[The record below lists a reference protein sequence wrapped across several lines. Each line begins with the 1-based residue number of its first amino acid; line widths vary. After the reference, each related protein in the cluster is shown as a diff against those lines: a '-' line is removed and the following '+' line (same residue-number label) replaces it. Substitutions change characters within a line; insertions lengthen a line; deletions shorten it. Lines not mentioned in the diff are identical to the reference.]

1 MRYGFGF
8 LGVFALSLMLSIGC
22 SEGGTGD
29 GGPVLISARDGGNAS
44 DPEVTVDP
52 SGNAVAVFSQSDGTH
67 HIFANRFTP
76 TAGWGAP
83 EVVDDD
89 DGADARGA
97 QVAVDS
103 SGNAVAVWVQ
113 SDSIFANRFTPTAGW
128 GAPEVIGVG
137 FVDAAPQVAVDS
149 SGNAVAVWEQFN
161 TFANRFTPTAGWGAP
176 EVIGVGVGPQVAVD
190 PSGNAV
196 AVGQLFVDGTHHIFA
211 NRFTPTAGWGA
222 PEVVDDDDGAD
233 ARGAQVA
240 VDPSGNAVVVW
251 EQSEG
256 VPAPYT
262 IFANRF
268 TPTAGWGAPEQIET
282 DDGGYAAYP
291 QVAVD
296 TSGTAVAVW
305 MQSEGDRF
313 NIFANRFTPAAGW
326 GAAEQIET
334 GDYAAYPQVAVD
346 PSGNAIAVWQQQ
358 GGARDTIFAN
368 RFTPTAGWGAAE
380 RIETD
385 DEVDAF
391 LPQVAVDPS
400 SNAVV
405 VWVQSD
411 GTRYSI
417 WANRFDEMF
426 P

>member
-97 QVAVDS
+97 QVAVD
-103 SGNAVAVWVQ
+103 
-113 SDSIFANRFTPTAGW
+113 
-128 GAPEVIGVG
+128 
-137 FVDAAPQVAVDS
+137 
-149 SGNAVAVWEQFN
+149 
-161 TFANRFTPTAGWGAP
+161 
-176 EVIGVGVGPQVAVD
+176 
-190 PSGNAV
+190 
-196 AVGQLFVDGTHHIFA
+196 
-211 NRFTPTAGWGA
+211 
-222 PEVVDDDDGAD
+222 
-233 ARGAQVA
+233 
-240 VDPSGNAVVVW
+240 PSGNAVVVW

-282 DDGGYAAYP
+282 DDGG
-291 QVAVD
+291 
-296 TSGTAVAVW
+296 
-305 MQSEGDRF
+305 
-313 NIFANRFTPAAGW
+313 
-326 GAAEQIET
+326 
-334 GDYAAYPQVAVD
+334 YAAYPQVAVD

-391 LPQVAVDPS
+391 SPK
-400 SNAVV
+400 
-405 VWVQSD
+405 
-411 GTRYSI
+411 
-417 WANRFDEMF
+417 
-426 P
+426 

>member
-52 SGNAVAVFSQSDGTH
+52 SGNAVAVFSQSDGTRH
-67 HIFANRFTP
+67 SIFANRFTP

-83 EVVDDD
+83 EQIADD
-89 DGADARGA
+89 ASSAHGA

-149 SGNAVAVWEQFN
+149 
-161 TFANRFTPTAGWGAP
+161 
-176 EVIGVGVGPQVAVD
+176 
-190 PSGNAV
+190 SGNAV

>member
-44 DPEVTVDP
+44 DPEVAVDP
-52 SGNAVAVFSQSDGTH
+52 SGNAVAVFSQSDGT
-67 HIFANRFTP
+67 RY
-76 TAGWGAP
+76 
-83 EVVDDD
+83 
-89 DGADARGA
+89 
-97 QVAVDS
+97 
-103 SGNAVAVWVQ
+103 
-113 SDSIFANRFTPTAGW
+113 SIFANRFTPTAGW
-128 GAPEVIGVG
+128 GAPEQIADDGSSAHG
-137 FVDAAPQVAVDS
+137 AQVAVDS

-196 AVGQLFVDGTHHIFA
+196 AVGQLFVDGTRHIFA

-222 PEVVDDDDGAD
+222 PEVIDDDDGAD

-296 TSGTAVAVW
+296 PSGTAVAVW
-305 MQSEGDRF
+305 MQSEGDRGT
-313 NIFANRFTPAAGW
+313 IFANRFTPAAGW
-326 GAAEQIET
+326 GAAERIET

-358 GGARDTIFAN
+358 GGARDTIWAN

>member
-44 DPEVTVDP
+44 DPEVAVDP
-52 SGNAVAVFSQSDGTH
+52 SGNAVAVFSQSDGTRYS
-67 HIFANRFTP
+67 IFANRFSP

-83 EVVDDD
+83 EQIAD
-89 DGADARGA
+89 DGSSAHGA
-97 QVAVDS
+97 
-103 SGNAVAVWVQ
+103 
-113 SDSIFANRFTPTAGW
+113 
-128 GAPEVIGVG
+128 
-137 FVDAAPQVAVDS
+137 QVAVDS

-176 EVIGVGVGPQVAVD
+176 EVI
-190 PSGNAV
+190 
-196 AVGQLFVDGTHHIFA
+196 
-211 NRFTPTAGWGA
+211 
-222 PEVVDDDDGAD
+222 DDDDGAD

-296 TSGTAVAVW
+296 PSGTAVAVW

-313 NIFANRFTPAAGW
+313 N
-326 GAAEQIET
+326 
-334 GDYAAYPQVAVD
+334 
-346 PSGNAIAVWQQQ
+346 
-358 GGARDTIFAN
+358 IFAN